1 MIAGIGTDII
11 EISRIQKVI
20 TGTPEFMIKSFTI
33 KEQEYFKSRNNTAQ
47 TIAGNFA
54 AKEAISKALGTG
66 FSGFGL
72 IDIEVL
78 RDEKGMPIAI
88 LHGKAKQIQS
98 QKGIQKIWVSISH
111 CKNYATAY
119 AIAEKSFIY

>member
-20 TGTPEFMIKSFTI
+20 TRAPEFMIKNFTI
-33 KEQEYFKSRNNTAQ
+33 KEQEYFKSRKNTAQ

-54 AKEAISKALGTG
+54 AKEAVSKSLGTG

-78 RDEKGMPIAI
+78 RNENGMPIAF
-88 LHGKAKQIQS
+88 LHGEAKQIQR
-98 QKGIQKIWVSISH
+98 QKGIQNIWVSISH

>member
-11 EISRIQKVI
+11 EISRIQKAI

-33 KEQEYFKSRNNTAQ
+33 KEQEYFESRNYTAQ

-72 IDIEVL
+72 MDIEVL
-78 RDEKGMPIAI
+78 RDEKGMPIAF
-88 LHGKAKQIQS
+88 LHGKAKQIQR
-98 QKGIQKIWVSISH
+98 QKDIQNIWVSISH
-111 CKNYATAY
+111 CKNYAIAY

>member
-11 EISRIQKVI
+11 ETGRIQKLI
-20 TGTPEFMIKSFTI
+20 KRTPKFIGRSFTV
-33 KEQEYFKSRNNTAQ
+33 KEQNYFRSRNNKVE

-54 AKEAISKALGTG
+54 AKEAVSKALGSG

-78 RDEKGMPIAI
+78 RDEQGMPIVF
-88 LHGKAKQIQS
+88 LYGKAKQIQK
-98 QKGIQKIWVSISH
+98 QKDIENIWVSISH
-111 CKNYATAY
+111 CKNYAVAY